1 MSTNEKEDV
10 VVSVSTVSAVNP
22 SVHREAVQA
31 RLEELR
37 QMRATIPHFTM
48 PVSSKET
55 VRLNNAASVSPQ
67 FVESTASAI
76 ANQKPLE
83 RADGATPAEM
93 RDLMGY
99 AEAYLPLAD
108 EFEAMGQ
115 FLRHSI
121 HAAKARAGSEALAT
135 YNMAKGLARIPRYA
149 GLAVY
154 VADMRRL
161 LGRTRGKM
169 TDEQIAKRLATM
181 AARAKEKAARKL
193 PAPEPS
199 TTQ

>member
-1 MSTNEKEDV
+1 MSTQEKDG
-10 VVSVSTVSAVNP
+10 VVSTGAPNN
-22 SVHREAVQA
+22 HREAVQA

-37 QMRATIPHFTM
+37 QMRQQIPYFTM
-48 PVSSKET
+48 PVDGKET
-55 VRLNNAASVSPQ
+55 QRLNNAASVSPE
-67 FVESTASAI
+67 FVESTASAM
-76 ANQKPLE
+76 ANQKSLE

-93 RDLMGY
+93 RDQMSY

-121 HAAKARAGSEALAT
+121 HAAKARASSEAMAT
-135 YNMAKGLARIPRYA
+135 YIMAKRLARISRYA

-154 VADMRRL
+154 VADMRRA

-169 TDEQIAKRLATM
+169 TPEQVAKRE
-181 AARAKEKAARKL
+181 AALVENAKKRAARKL
-193 PAPEPS
+193 PAPDTS
-199 TTQ
+199 TNQ